1 MSGRD
6 IHESHRVSTPL
17 ELLFDLTFVVA
28 IAAAAGELHHA
39 AAAHHLAQ
47 GLLGFGTTFFAIWWA
62 WMTFTWFASAYDT
75 DDTPYR
81 LMTMVQMVGV
91 LVLAAGVPAAA
102 QGDFLTITMGYVVMR
117 VGLVGLWLR
126 AAHDHPE
133 RRQTC
138 RRYALGIVLV
148 QVLWVL
154 RLLLPPS
161 TALLSFG
168 ALVLAEITIPVWA
181 AKAGHTPW
189 HAHHIAERYGLF
201 TIIVLGE
208 CVLGAT
214 NAVSGVIAATGWSMN
229 VVLVGFGSASLI
241 LALWWVYFLVPSGEA
256 LHAHRERAFRWG
268 YGHAIVFLSLA
279 ALGAFLG
286 VVADQLEVHPSATTE
301 PPGSGHLVSPT
312 HAVSLVAAA
321 VAVYLL
327 SVWWMSAQVT
337 RVEARLLRVWLGSLL
352 VLGGVVV
359 GVWLGLPLPWAIPA
373 LTLAPA
379 LVIARIERGVAK
391 RPEHFAIR

>member
-1 MSGRD
+1 MAGRD
-6 IHESHRVSTPL
+6 IHEAHRVSTPL

-39 AAAHHLAQ
+39 AAEQHLVQ
-47 GLLGFGTTFFAIWWA
+47 GLVGFGTTFFAIWWA

-75 DDTPYR
+75 DDGPYR

-91 LVLAAGVPAAA
+91 LVLAAGVPAATR
-102 QGDFLTITMGYVVMR
+102 GDFLTVTMGYVVMR
-117 VGLVGLWLR
+117 IGLVGLWLR

-138 RRYALGIVLV
+138 RRYAVGIVLV
-148 QVLWVL
+148 QALWVL
-154 RLLLPPS
+154 RLWLPPS
-161 TALLSFG
+161 TGLLSFG
-168 ALVLAEITIPVWA
+168 ALALAEFAIPVWA
-181 AKAGHTPW
+181 ARVGHTPW

-214 NAVSGVIAATGWSMN
+214 NAVSGIIAATGWSVN

-241 LALWWVYFLVPSGEA
+241 LALRWVYFLVPSGEA

-268 YGHAIVFLSLA
+268 YGHALVFLSLA
-279 ALGAFLG
+279 GLGAFLG
-286 VVADQLEVHPSATTE
+286 VVADQLEVHSTAAE
-301 PPGSGHLVSPT
+301 EVAGAGHHVSPT
-312 HAVSLVAAA
+312 YAVSLVASA

-337 RVEARLLRVWLGSLL
+337 RIQAPLQRVWLASL
-352 VLGGVVV
+352 VALGAVVAAV
-359 GVWLGLPLPWAIPA
+359 FFGLPLPWAIPA
-373 LTLAPA
+373 LTLAPG
-379 LVIARIERGVAK
+379 LVIATIERGAAK
-391 RPEHFAIR
+391 RPEHFAVR